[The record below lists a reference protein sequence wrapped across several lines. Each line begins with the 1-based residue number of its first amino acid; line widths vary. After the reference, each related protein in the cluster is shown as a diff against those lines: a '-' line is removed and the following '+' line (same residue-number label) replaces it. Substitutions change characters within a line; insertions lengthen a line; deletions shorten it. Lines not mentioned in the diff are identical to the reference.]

1 MSSRASRERARQR
14 RRRVAMAQRLGAIV
28 LGLVMIVALMS
39 IFRGC
44 GKVDDTTLPPVAT
57 ESPTEAISTE
67 ELIASS
73 VSYSPEPEETPT
85 YWGDPDNY
93 VYPFNTMSADWD
105 GSVYENGFKFYEI
118 PEEYAREGGCF
129 PEVVQVYLWCLC
141 EQRDIDYYMVVA
153 LIERESGYKWDATGD
168 GGNSVGYMQIGER
181 WHKDRMLEEAVA
193 DLLNPYGNIRVG
205 LNFLQYLNKKYL
217 DNSGANCVLMAY
229 NMGESGARILWKD
242 GIYSTEYS
250 REVLKRAEE
259 IRQELGN

>member
-28 LGLVMIVALMS
+28 LMLVLIVALVG

-44 GKVDDTTLPPVAT
+44 GKVD
-57 ESPTEAISTE
+57 
-67 ELIASS
+67 
-73 VSYSPEPEETPT
+73 EPEETPT
-85 YWGDPDNY
+85 YYGDPDNY
-93 VYPFNTMSADWD
+93 VYPFNTMSTDWD
-105 GSVYENGFKFYEI
+105 GSVYDNGFKLYEI
-118 PEEYAREGGCF
+118 PYEYAREGGCF

-168 GGNSVGYMQIGER
+168 GGNSVGYMQIGKK
-181 WHKDRMLEEAVA
+181 WHKDRMFEEGVE

-205 LNFLQYLNKKYL
+205 LNFLQYLNKEYL

-229 NMGESGARILWKD
+229 NMGESGARSLWKE

>member
-1 MSSRASRERARQR
+1 MSSRVSRERARQR
-14 RRRVAMAQRLGAIV
+14 RRRIAMAQRLGAIV
-28 LGLVMIVALMS
+28 LMLVLIVALMI

-44 GKVDDTTLPPVAT
+44 GKVDEPTLPPADT
-57 ESPTEAISTE
+57 ESSTE
-67 ELIASS
+67 VVSS
-73 VSYSPEPEETPT
+73 EETLT
-85 YWGDPDNY
+85 YYGDPDNY
-93 VYPFNTMSADWD
+93 VYPFNTMSTDWD
-105 GSVYENGFKFYEI
+105 GSVYDNGFKLYEI
-118 PEEYAREGGCF
+118 PEEYDREGGCF

-141 EQRDIDYYMVVA
+141 EQRDIDYCMVVA
-153 LIERESGYKWDATGD
+153 LIERESGYKWDAKGD

-181 WHKDRMLEEAVA
+181 LHKERMLEEGVE

-217 DNSGANCVLMAY
+217 ENSGVNCVLMAY
-229 NMGESGARILWKD
+229 NMGESGARSLWRE